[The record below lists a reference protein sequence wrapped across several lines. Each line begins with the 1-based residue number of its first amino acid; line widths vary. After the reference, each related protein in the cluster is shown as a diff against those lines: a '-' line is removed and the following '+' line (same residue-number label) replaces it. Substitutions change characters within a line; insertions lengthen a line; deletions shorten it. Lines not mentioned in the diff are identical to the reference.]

1 MAKLPTYEEM
11 AKDIAERALDTE
23 YKGKTLREWIEQIAS
38 KQSVDVIPCIVGE
51 TVYKIC
57 PKCNKDHNGSCERCA
72 WRGCHMTGCDVG
84 VRVWFDGSHEEHDLQ
99 IVPYKVTE
107 HRFVTIIKYWNI
119 MFFATAEEAET
130 AKAEYDTI
138 RKIENR
144 HKRYEA
150 YQAWE
155 TMREKH
161 YSFLK
166 GGAE

>member
-1 MAKLPTYEEM
+1 
-11 AKDIAERALDTE
+11 
-23 YKGKTLREWIEQIAS
+23 
-38 KQSVDVIPCIVGE
+38 
-51 TVYKIC
+51 
-57 PKCNKDHNGSCERCA
+57 
-72 WRGCHMTGCDVG
+72 MTGCDVG

-155 TMREKH
+155 TKRTRR
-161 YSFLK
+161 FQR
-166 GGAE
+166 